1 MGGNT
6 FGKIFRVTT
15 WGESHGAAIGVV
27 VDGVPA
33 GMPLSEADIQRE
45 LDRRRPGQSVLA
57 TPRKERDE
65 VEILSGVFNGRTTGA
80 PIAMVVW
87 NRDVRSEGYRRY
99 FSVPRPGHADF
110 TARVKYGGYN
120 DWRGG
125 GRFSGRVTASLVM
138 AGAVALKLL
147 QVALGVEVM
156 AYTVQVGR
164 VRCPPQPPEALRGRY
179 SNPVRCPDPRVARA
193 MEEEMLRTAPTI
205 RKRIG
210 YLATLGNVATL
221 LGLLGTIFGLIQA
234 FEGVSMA
241 DPATKQEILARG
253 ISVAMLTTAFGL
265 IVAIP
270 CLLSHAF
277 LQSKAIQMIEGL
289 EEKAFTLFNKISA
302 LHRDIEKK
310 EVRLRMKTIEGGRRA

>member
-1 MGGNT
+1 MDLLAKGGV
-6 FGKIFRVTT
+6 FMLPILMVSIAALALIIERVYTL
-15 WGESHGAAIGVV
+15 WLRYRLDEEGFVKGLMHALDEQDFSGALEECARVENN
-27 VDGVPA
+27 
-33 GMPLSEADIQRE
+33 PLSR
-45 LDRRRPGQSVLA
+45 VLRA
-57 TPRKERDE
+57 GLLKVHRNDKEIE
-65 VEILSGVFNGRTTGA
+65 
-80 PIAMVVW
+80 
-87 NRDVRSEGYRRY
+87 
-99 FSVPRPGHADF
+99 
-110 TARVKYGGYN
+110 
-120 DWRGG
+120 
-125 GRFSGRVTASLVM
+125 
-138 AGAVALKLL
+138 
-147 QVALGVEVM
+147 
-156 AYTVQVGR
+156 
-164 VRCPPQPPEALRGRY
+164 
-179 SNPVRCPDPRVARA
+179 RA

-253 ISVAMLTTAFGL
+253 ISIAMLTTAFGL

-277 LQSKAIQMIEGL
+277 LQNKSIQMIEGL

-310 EVRLRMKTIEGGRRA
+310 EVRLRMKSIEGGRRA

>member
-1 MGGNT
+1 MDLLAKGGV
-6 FGKIFRVTT
+6 FMLPILMVSIAALALIIERVYTL
-15 WGESHGAAIGVV
+15 WLRYRLDEEGFVKGLMHALDEQDFAGALEECAR
-27 VDGVPA
+27 A
-33 GMPLSEADIQRE
+33 EHNPLSR
-45 LDRRRPGQSVLA
+45 VLRA
-57 TPRKERDE
+57 GLLKVHRSDKEIE
-65 VEILSGVFNGRTTGA
+65 
-80 PIAMVVW
+80 
-87 NRDVRSEGYRRY
+87 
-99 FSVPRPGHADF
+99 
-110 TARVKYGGYN
+110 
-120 DWRGG
+120 
-125 GRFSGRVTASLVM
+125 
-138 AGAVALKLL
+138 
-147 QVALGVEVM
+147 
-156 AYTVQVGR
+156 
-164 VRCPPQPPEALRGRY
+164 
-179 SNPVRCPDPRVARA
+179 RA

-253 ISVAMLTTAFGL
+253 ISIAMLTTAFGL

-277 LQSKAIQMIEGL
+277 LQNKSIQMIEGL

-310 EVRLRMKTIEGGRRA
+310 EVRLRMKSIEGGRRA

>member
-1 MGGNT
+1 MDLLAKGGV
-6 FGKIFRVTT
+6 FMLPILMVSIGALALIIERVYTL
-15 WGESHGAAIGVV
+15 WMRYRLDEEGFVKGLMHALDEQDFAGALEECAR
-27 VDGVPA
+27 A
-33 GMPLSEADIQRE
+33 ENNPLSR
-45 LDRRRPGQSVLA
+45 VLRA
-57 TPRKERDE
+57 GLLKVHRSDKEIE
-65 VEILSGVFNGRTTGA
+65 
-80 PIAMVVW
+80 
-87 NRDVRSEGYRRY
+87 
-99 FSVPRPGHADF
+99 
-110 TARVKYGGYN
+110 
-120 DWRGG
+120 
-125 GRFSGRVTASLVM
+125 
-138 AGAVALKLL
+138 
-147 QVALGVEVM
+147 
-156 AYTVQVGR
+156 
-164 VRCPPQPPEALRGRY
+164 
-179 SNPVRCPDPRVARA
+179 RA

-253 ISVAMLTTAFGL
+253 ISIAMLTTAFGL

-277 LQSKAIQMIEGL
+277 LQNKSMQMIEGL

-310 EVRLRMKTIEGGRRA
+310 EVRLKMKSIEGGRRA

>member
-1 MGGNT
+1 MDLLAKGGV
-6 FGKIFRVTT
+6 FMLPILMVSIAALALILERVYTL
-15 WGESHGAAIGVV
+15 WLRYRLDEEGFVKGLMHALDEQDFAGAIEECAR
-27 VDGVPA
+27 A
-33 GMPLSEADIQRE
+33 EKNPLSR
-45 LDRRRPGQSVLA
+45 VLRA
-57 TPRKERDE
+57 GLLKVHRSDKEIE
-65 VEILSGVFNGRTTGA
+65 
-80 PIAMVVW
+80 
-87 NRDVRSEGYRRY
+87 
-99 FSVPRPGHADF
+99 
-110 TARVKYGGYN
+110 
-120 DWRGG
+120 
-125 GRFSGRVTASLVM
+125 
-138 AGAVALKLL
+138 
-147 QVALGVEVM
+147 
-156 AYTVQVGR
+156 
-164 VRCPPQPPEALRGRY
+164 
-179 SNPVRCPDPRVARA
+179 RA

-234 FEGVSMA
+234 FEGVSVA

>member
-1 MGGNT
+1 MDLLAKGGV
-6 FGKIFRVTT
+6 FMLPILMVSIGALALIIERVYTL
-15 WGESHGAAIGVV
+15 WLRYRLDEEGFVKGLMHALDEQDFAGALEECAR
-27 VDGVPA
+27 A
-33 GMPLSEADIQRE
+33 ENNPLSR
-45 LDRRRPGQSVLA
+45 VLRA
-57 TPRKERDE
+57 GLLKVHRSDKEIE
-65 VEILSGVFNGRTTGA
+65 
-80 PIAMVVW
+80 
-87 NRDVRSEGYRRY
+87 
-99 FSVPRPGHADF
+99 
-110 TARVKYGGYN
+110 
-120 DWRGG
+120 
-125 GRFSGRVTASLVM
+125 
-138 AGAVALKLL
+138 
-147 QVALGVEVM
+147 
-156 AYTVQVGR
+156 
-164 VRCPPQPPEALRGRY
+164 
-179 SNPVRCPDPRVARA
+179 RA

-253 ISVAMLTTAFGL
+253 ISIAMLTTAFGL

-277 LQSKAIQMIEGL
+277 LQNKSIQMIEGL

-310 EVRLRMKTIEGGRRA
+310 EVRLKMKSIECGRRA

>member
-1 MGGNT
+1 MDLLAKGGV
-6 FGKIFRVTT
+6 FMLPILMVSIGALALIIERVYTL
-15 WGESHGAAIGVV
+15 WLRYRLDEEGFVKGLMHALDEQDFAGALEECAR
-27 VDGVPA
+27 A
-33 GMPLSEADIQRE
+33 ENNPLSR
-45 LDRRRPGQSVLA
+45 VLRA
-57 TPRKERDE
+57 GLLKVHRSDKEIE
-65 VEILSGVFNGRTTGA
+65 
-80 PIAMVVW
+80 
-87 NRDVRSEGYRRY
+87 
-99 FSVPRPGHADF
+99 
-110 TARVKYGGYN
+110 
-120 DWRGG
+120 
-125 GRFSGRVTASLVM
+125 
-138 AGAVALKLL
+138 
-147 QVALGVEVM
+147 
-156 AYTVQVGR
+156 
-164 VRCPPQPPEALRGRY
+164 
-179 SNPVRCPDPRVARA
+179 RA

-253 ISVAMLTTAFGL
+253 ISIAMLTTAFGL

-277 LQSKAIQMIEGL
+277 LQNKSMQMIEGL

-310 EVRLRMKTIEGGRRA
+310 EVRLKMKSIEGGRRA

>member
-1 MGGNT
+1 MDLLGKGG
-6 FGKIFRVTT
+6 IFMLPILMVSIGALALIIERVYTL
-15 WGESHGAAIGVV
+15 WLRFRLDEEGFVKGLMHALDEQDFAGALEECAR
-27 VDGVPA
+27 A
-33 GMPLSEADIQRE
+33 ENNPLSR
-45 LDRRRPGQSVLA
+45 VLRA
-57 TPRKERDE
+57 GLLKVHRSDKEIE
-65 VEILSGVFNGRTTGA
+65 
-80 PIAMVVW
+80 
-87 NRDVRSEGYRRY
+87 
-99 FSVPRPGHADF
+99 
-110 TARVKYGGYN
+110 
-120 DWRGG
+120 
-125 GRFSGRVTASLVM
+125 
-138 AGAVALKLL
+138 
-147 QVALGVEVM
+147 
-156 AYTVQVGR
+156 
-164 VRCPPQPPEALRGRY
+164 
-179 SNPVRCPDPRVARA
+179 RA

-253 ISVAMLTTAFGL
+253 ISIAMLTTAFGL

-277 LQSKAIQMIEGL
+277 LQNKSMQMIEGL

-310 EVRLRMKTIEGGRRA
+310 EVRLKMKSIEGGRRA

>member
-1 MGGNT
+1 MDLLAKGGV
-6 FGKIFRVTT
+6 FMLPILMVSIGALALIIERVYTL
-15 WGESHGAAIGVV
+15 WLRYRLDEEGFVKGLMHALDEQDFAGALEECAR
-27 VDGVPA
+27 A
-33 GMPLSEADIQRE
+33 ENNPLSR
-45 LDRRRPGQSVLA
+45 VLRA
-57 TPRKERDE
+57 GLLKVHRSDKEIE
-65 VEILSGVFNGRTTGA
+65 
-80 PIAMVVW
+80 
-87 NRDVRSEGYRRY
+87 
-99 FSVPRPGHADF
+99 
-110 TARVKYGGYN
+110 
-120 DWRGG
+120 
-125 GRFSGRVTASLVM
+125 
-138 AGAVALKLL
+138 
-147 QVALGVEVM
+147 
-156 AYTVQVGR
+156 
-164 VRCPPQPPEALRGRY
+164 
-179 SNPVRCPDPRVARA
+179 RA

-253 ISVAMLTTAFGL
+253 ISIAMLTTAFGL

-277 LQSKAIQMIEGL
+277 LQNKSIQMIEGL

-310 EVRLRMKTIEGGRRA
+310 EVRLRMKSIEGGRRA